1 MDGAP
6 RLSSAAGREAK
17 KAPSKK
23 TGALSAGY
31 AIDLRYNIDRVDD
44 YCLQT
49 VAETRIL
56 CGKRSLIDS
65 EV

>member
-17 KAPSKK
+17 KAPNKSS
-23 TGALSAGY
+23 ALSAGY
-31 AIDLRYNIDRVDD
+31 AIDLMYTIGKAGD
-44 YCLQT
+44 YYLQRA
-49 VAETRIL
+49 AETRIL
-56 CGKRSLIDS
+56 GGKRSLIDS

>member
-6 RLSSAAGREAK
+6 RLSSEAGREAK
-17 KAPSKK
+17 KAPNK

-31 AIDLRYNIDRVDD
+31 AIDLMYNIVEKMSIAGD
-44 YCLQT
+44 YYLQR

-56 CGKRSLIDS
+56 CGIKILNR
-65 EV
+65 